1 MLNNGKI
8 SIKSIDKAIAIVLSF
23 CLLLLSYAQI
33 NASLSRRFDEAI
45 TTITNGYY
53 YFLAF
58 GCFFV
63 FLLFHRQ
70 KKVNVVLWLLFLYLA
85 FGYLAINSL
94 SAISIFH
101 SLLLTFWIFCFSF
114 GNRLVNADKE
124 THVYFVK
131 TVCWVVVLPLSLYCI
146 FKFFT
151 TDMLVDQHA
160 ADAFFAIVVYLP
172 FVLMLEGNKIIKTF
186 FYVMLVTVAIL
197 SIKRSIIVGVV
208 SCSLVYAILSEHRKV
223 FSKWY
228 FWIVLA
234 GVLLLGYYLYG
245 VVSETIIYRFTRLE
259 EDGGSGRDY
268 IYDVILSSFHQSEWQ
283 AKLFGH
289 GYQSVTAIND
299 WKLAHNDLLQLLYD
313 YGIIGVGLYL
323 LLLLSLVA
331 LVIKKFLKRDVN
343 KTLYAAF
350 VSSITLF
357 LILSFLNCFVYSTM
371 LIAPIMMALGILD
384 EKIKCEMS

>member
-114 GNRLVNADKE
+114 GNRLLGCGSA
-124 THVYFVK
+124 
-131 TVCWVVVLPLSLYCI
+131 
-146 FKFFT
+146 
-151 TDMLVDQHA
+151 LV
-160 ADAFFAIVVYLP
+160 
-172 FVLMLEGNKIIKTF
+172 FVLHI
-186 FYVMLVTVAIL
+186 
-197 SIKRSIIVGVV
+197 
-208 SCSLVYAILSEHRKV
+208 
-223 FSKWY
+223 
-228 FWIVLA
+228 
-234 GVLLLGYYLYG
+234 
-245 VVSETIIYRFTRLE
+245 
-259 EDGGSGRDY
+259 
-268 IYDVILSSFHQSEWQ
+268 
-283 AKLFGH
+283 
-289 GYQSVTAIND
+289 
-299 WKLAHNDLLQLLYD
+299 
-313 YGIIGVGLYL
+313 
-323 LLLLSLVA
+323 
-331 LVIKKFLKRDVN
+331 
-343 KTLYAAF
+343 
-350 VSSITLF
+350 
-357 LILSFLNCFVYSTM
+357 
-371 LIAPIMMALGILD
+371 
-384 EKIKCEMS
+384 